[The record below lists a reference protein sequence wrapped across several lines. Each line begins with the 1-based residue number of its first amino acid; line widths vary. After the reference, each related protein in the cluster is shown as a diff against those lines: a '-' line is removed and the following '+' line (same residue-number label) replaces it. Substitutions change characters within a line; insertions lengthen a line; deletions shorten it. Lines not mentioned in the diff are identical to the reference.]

1 MKAVGMT
8 PRIIDTAHAAAFVRV
23 VNLALVVLLIGQ
35 TPGAMT

>member
-8 PRIIDTAHAAAFVRV
+8 PRSIDAARAAASMPLVS
-23 VNLALVVLLIGQ
+23 LALVVLLIGH